1 MALSL
6 DRVVA
11 LLESLSPLH
20 HAESWDNVGL
30 LLAPLADRRD
40 PSAPPGVERVLLTV
54 DLTDPVLEEAT
65 ALGVDLIVAYHPPV
79 FQALKRLRPTVP
91 GERRLIALS
100 RAGLAVYS
108 PHTALDAAPGG
119 VNDWLAE
126 GLGPGA
132 SRPLVQAERLDPALE
147 LKLVTF
153 VPAEHADALAAALS
167 AAGAGVIGEYT
178 ECTSRAETIGTFR
191 GSAATNPAVGE
202 RGKSER
208 VPEVRLEMVCP
219 KHALPR
225 VVEVMRDIHP
235 YEEPAWDLYPLA
247 ARPELGFGS
256 GRRVTLAEPA
266 PLPLLVERLK
276 SHTGVASV
284 RVAAAPAH
292 RAGAPVREAAVCAGS
307 GGSVLAGARG
317 VDVVVT
323 GELSHHAVLERLALG
338 SSVVLLEH
346 SSSERGF
353 LARYAQRILE
363 RSAGALRV
371 DVSSADREP
380 LERW

>member
-11 LLESLSPLH
+11 LLDALSPLH

-40 PSAPPGVERVLLTV
+40 PSSPPAVERVLLTI
-54 DLTDPVLEEAT
+54 DLTDAVLEEAT
-65 ALGVDLIVAYHPPV
+65 GLGADLIVSYHPPLFRAV
-79 FQALKRLRPTVP
+79 QRLRPSVP
-91 GERRLIALS
+91 AERRVIAAARTGLS
-100 RAGLAVYS
+100 VYS

-153 VPAEHADALAAALS
+153 VPHDHADRLAGALS
-167 AAGAGVIGEYT
+167 AAGAGVIGEYS
-178 ECTSRAETIGTFR
+178 ECTSRAETVGTFR

-202 RGKSER
+202 REKLER

-219 KHALPR
+219 KRALPR
-225 VVEVMRDIHP
+225 VVEVLRDVHP
-235 YEEPAWDLYPLA
+235 YEEPAWDLYSLA
-247 ARPELGFGS
+247 ARPELGFGC
-256 GRRVTLAEPA
+256 GRRVTLAEPVT
-266 PLPLLVERLK
+266 LPALVERLK
-276 SHTGVASV
+276 SHVGVASA

-292 RAGAPVREAAVCAGS
+292 RAGAPIREAAVCAGS
-307 GGSVLAGARG
+307 GGAVLSAASG

-323 GELSHHAVLERLALG
+323 GELSHHAVLERLAG
-338 SSVVLLEH
+338 GVSVVLLEH

-353 LARYAQRILE
+353 LPRYAQRIVE
-363 RSAGALRV
+363 RSEGAIRV
-371 DVSSADREP
+371 DVSSADHEP
-380 LERW
+380 IERW